1 MRRLPADGVCHFRG
15 LKVRGL
21 ESVREKTGNIEGRI
35 CFTKTNSVAAGGAN
49 ASAFGP
55 TAAST
60 SIPRIFTV
68 TASYQVARASKRHM
82 QPCRKPVPTLPQ
94 RPYPQNNLYPAA
106 RHMNVTSS
114 PIALGSASMTNIP
127 IANQSNANPITFFII
142 CPASGRWFGIIL
154 CPDFKFVHHFQWN
167 LRNSEYP

>member
-1 MRRLPADGVCHFRG
+1 MFS
-15 LKVRGL
+15 
-21 ESVREKTGNIEGRI
+21 E
-35 CFTKTNSVAAGGAN
+35 TNSVAAGGAN

-60 SIPRIFTV
+60 SIPHIFSV
-68 TASYQVARASKRHM
+68 TASYQVARASKRHI
-82 QPCRKPVPTLPQ
+82 QPRRKPVPTLPQ

-154 CPDFKFVHHFQWN
+154 CPDFKFVHHFRWN
-167 LRNSEYP
+167 LRNSGCP

>member
-1 MRRLPADGVCHFRG
+1 MPFGRPQNAIRSSYRENAGNRGQDLIFKIKSCCRRRHECIGIRANCGKYLYSPHFH
-15 LKVRGL
+15 
-21 ESVREKTGNIEGRI
+21 
-35 CFTKTNSVAAGGAN
+35 CC
-49 ASAFGP
+49 
-55 TAAST
+55 
-60 SIPRIFTV
+60 
-68 TASYQVARASKRHM
+68 ASYQVARASKRHM

>member
-1 MRRLPADGVCHFRG
+1 MPIGRPQNAIRSSYRENAGNRGQDLIFKIKSCCRRRRECIGIRANCGKYLYSPHFLCCCFLSSGAGIQTEYTALPETSPD
-15 LKVRGL
+15 
-21 ESVREKTGNIEGRI
+21 SP
-35 CFTKTNSVAAGGAN
+35 S
-49 ASAFGP
+49 AS
-55 TAAST
+55 
-60 SIPRIFTV
+60 
-68 TASYQVARASKRHM
+68 
-82 QPCRKPVPTLPQ
+82 
-94 RPYPQNNLYPAA
+94 PYPQNNLYPAA

-154 CPDFKFVHHFQWN
+154 CPDFKFVHHFRWN